1 MYRHYQALI
10 FDMDGTLFD
19 TEPLHRKAWLS
30 VFAADNI
37 TISEEELIP
46 FNGSAPWQVASQLV
60 ALKGLRADPFSLAER
75 KKQAIENLLQ
85 TVDIQLLPAMKI
97 LQQWQGKIP
106 LALGTGSE
114 RSTVDILLAR
124 FQLTQHFA
132 AIVSADRVKNHKPA
146 ADTFLLC
153 ASELQVQ
160 PERCL
165 VFEDSRFG
173 IEAAKNAGMD
183 VVDVNTL
190 TPDR

>member
-1 MYRHYQALI
+1 MYSHYHGLI

-19 TEPLHRKAWLS
+19 TEPLHRQAWLS
-30 VFAADNI
+30 VFAAEDIVI
-37 TISEEELIP
+37 TEEELIP
-46 FNGSAPWQVASQLV
+46 FNGSAPWQVASQVV
-60 ALKGLRADPFSLAER
+60 ALKGLTTDPFLLADR
-75 KKQAIENLLQ
+75 KKQAIEKLLQ
-85 TVDIQLLPAMKI
+85 TAEIQALPAMDI
-97 LQQWQGKIP
+97 LLAWQGIKP

-114 RSTVDILLAR
+114 RSTVDILLNR
-124 FQLTQHFA
+124 FNLTQHFA

-153 ASELQVQ
+153 ASEIQVQ
-160 PERCL
+160 PEYCL

-190 TPDR
+190 S